1 MSETIVRA
9 DSLMATPQPSLL
21 QRTINEKPPQQG
33 SAPPESIIVA
43 PKSKAP
49 WIVLGLTAI
58 AVAGAAGVVLR
69 GPGGGSDV
77 VVPPPPPKVT
87 EVKPPDPV
95 KQPNPP
101 APSNPGIERDA
112 ERGRDYLAR
121 GKNAWERGALEEAYQ
136 FFKDVPDGTEFK
148 TESNGLMKDIDTIRE
163 KLKAAQAQQHR
174 GNCEGAIPLFNEV
187 LKLNSKITDAS
198 GGLKACQAAAL
209 PGTME

>member
-1 MSETIVRA
+1 VY
-9 DSLMATPQPSLL
+9 
-21 QRTINEKPPQQG
+21 
-33 SAPPESIIVA
+33 VA

-69 GPGGGSDV
+69 GPSSGSDV
-77 VVPPPPPKVT
+77 VVPPPPAKVT
-87 EVKPPDPV
+87 EVKPVDPPVV
-95 KQPNPP
+95 KQPDPP
-101 APSNPGIERDA
+101 PTNTGIERDT

-148 TESNGLMKDIDTIRE
+148 AESSGLMKDIDTIRE

-187 LKLNSKITDAS
+187 LKLNPKITDAS